1 MRINKYLSE
10 AGLCSRRE
18 ADRLIAAGRVTVG
31 GITARTGM
39 QVEDNSDIR
48 IDGRRIGGQE
58 KKVYLKFYK
67 PRGIVCTADRR
78 EPGNLTDY
86 LQYPVRV
93 TYAGR
98 LDKDSE
104 GLLLLTNDG
113 DLIDQ
118 AMRARNVHEKEYQVT
133 VDREYEDTFLEK
145 LQRGIYLKELRIR
158 TRPCRAWRTGPKSF
172 RIVLTQGLNRQIRRM
187 CRSCGFR
194 VITLRRVRILNLTLE
209 GLKPGEYRE
218 LTEEELSELKTRVGG
233 LQHG

>member
-145 LQRGIYLKELRIR
+145 LQRGIYLKELRVR

-218 LTEEELSELKTRVGG
+218 LAEEELSELKTRVGG

>member
-145 LQRGIYLKELRIR
+145 LQRGIYLKELRVR
-158 TRPCRAWRTGPKSF
+158 TRPCRAWRMGPKSF

>member
-145 LQRGIYLKELRIR
+145 LQRGIYLKELRVR

-218 LTEEELSELKTRVGG
+218 VTEEELSELQTRVGG
-233 LQHG
+233 LQQG

>member
-1 MRINKYLSE
+1 M
-10 AGLCSRRE
+10 
-18 ADRLIAAGRVTVG
+18 
-31 GITARTGM
+31 
-39 QVEDNSDIR
+39 
-48 IDGRRIGGQE
+48 
-58 KKVYLKFYK
+58 
-67 PRGIVCTADRR
+67 
-78 EPGNLTDY
+78 
-86 LQYPVRV
+86 
-93 TYAGR
+93 
-98 LDKDSE
+98 
-104 GLLLLTNDG
+104 
-113 DLIDQ
+113 
-118 AMRARNVHEKEYQVT
+118 T

-145 LQRGIYLKELRIR
+145 LQRGIYLKELRVR

>member
-58 KKVYLKFYK
+58 KKVYPKFYK

-145 LQRGIYLKELRIR
+145 LQRGIYLKELRVR

>member
-48 IDGRRIGGQE
+48 IDGRRIGGQG

-118 AMRARNVHEKEYQVT
+118 AMRASNVHEKEYQVT
-133 VDREYEDTFLEK
+133 VDREYEDPFLEK
-145 LQRGIYLKELRIR
+145 LQRGIYLKELRVR

>member
-1 MRINKYLSE
+1 M
-10 AGLCSRRE
+10 
-18 ADRLIAAGRVTVG
+18 
-31 GITARTGM
+31 
-39 QVEDNSDIR
+39 
-48 IDGRRIGGQE
+48 
-58 KKVYLKFYK
+58 
-67 PRGIVCTADRR
+67 
-78 EPGNLTDY
+78 
-86 LQYPVRV
+86 RV

-145 LQRGIYLKELRIR
+145 LQRGIYLKELRVR

>member
-31 GITARTGM
+31 GITARAGM

-145 LQRGIYLKELRIR
+145 LQRGIYLKELRVR

>member
-145 LQRGIYLKELRIR
+145 LQRGIYLKELRVR